1 MKTTLTQDN
10 KLDQNPRR
18 KENGSSTDNP
28 SARNVKLQT
37 SFPPIHFSLST
48 PTHSVD
54 RSRKEHV
61 SGSNMSRDAR
71 GQKINLPHVEKPAEK
86 IPKAAKQVAV
96 SDRSKLTLDLGRNL
110 RPHSSTPL
118 LPLDGTK
125 DSKSEK
131 QTWLDVSP
139 SKLSPERLSPETAN
153 VLECSTCKKERRIR
167 NDYDKIIVQSK
178 QDKEVLQQRINELEA
193 EVAKC
198 KDEGSNKQ
206 QETQDSES
214 SRICH
219 AEQQTEDGNL
229 HCSVETSENKLVYE
243 MNASEMSRLEEENI
257 RKQEKI
263 DSLLTEIEDFK
274 AQLVKIQENGKAD
287 AQKMKSKNS
296 KLVTDL
302 EELQSQFEKTQE
314 KEKRHIL
321 ALEQEKEI
329 ILLQLETT
337 KSELEKLKKRR
348 ALTLSELRKEKDT
361 CLAEIEELKAGTEK
375 MRLEN
380 ESLLDRIHTF
390 EQELAKRTL
399 CPGLPSHT
407 YAIPPSTEMLVISH
421 QVSQPTAY
429 PIATGLRNGCCT
441 GHGGVMQ
448 DFSVSKCVATQNPLD
463 EDTIRF
469 KDMYKQLK
477 RERNLLL
484 DVMEIMYTRRWFL
497 EEAVPHVKRALKK
510 CGVFPEDVD

>member
-10 KLDQNPRR
+10 KLDQRIGAISSLKNPRR

-263 DSLLTEIEDFK
+263 
-274 AQLVKIQENGKAD
+274 
-287 AQKMKSKNS
+287 
-296 KLVTDL
+296 
-302 EELQSQFEKTQE
+302 
-314 KEKRHIL
+314 
-321 ALEQEKEI
+321 EI